1 MGAVLGWLGPPCARA
16 AKPHLPHAAGA
27 APAGTACVGA
37 NDYSAGVEIAVA
49 LEGSTAV
56 LTEVRHDGHAGT
68 APGQAGAGRAPSAPE
83 RMDRTELPGRVAE
96 LEAVQDGGPLRWV
109 WADTAA
115 ITPVLLP
122 AGVRVRR
129 CLDQRLAHAI
139 LRRTP
144 PEQTWQTSLWDE
156 PAEPNA
162 PQASQAAASL
172 FDDLPDP
179 TGGGA
184 GGVGLAEVLAEHLRQ
199 QEAVADLHEP
209 GRMRLLLAAES
220 AGSLI
225 AAEMHADGLPWD
237 RAVHNDL
244 LTAALG
250 PRPSA
255 GTRPAKLETLAARIR
270 TELGAPTLNP
280 DSAVEVLR
288 SLRAQGLE
296 VQTTRKWELER
307 LDHPAIGPLL
317 EYKKLSRLL
326 SANGWAWLDAWV
338 QPATPGRQGRF
349 RPDYVP
355 GGVATGRWATSGG
368 GALQLPKQVR
378 SAVRADP
385 GWQLVVADAA
395 QIEPRVLAAM
405 AGDEALARAG
415 SGGDLYQGLVDTGVL
430 PTRDHAKVAMLG
442 ALYGGTS
449 GDSGALLPRLMR
461 TYPRAIELVEQ
472 AARTGE
478 RGGVVGTWLGR
489 MSPPPPQ
496 EWIQRQRRAA
506 QLDAGPQAQRRAGR
520 EMREWGRFTRNFV
533 VQGTAAEWAVCWLG
547 EIRRRLRAL
556 GQGRAHLVFFLH
568 DEVIVHT
575 PAENAEGVAIVVHEA
590 AEAAGALLFGS
601 VGVRFPL
608 SVRIVNDYAEAN

>member
-1 MGAVLGWLGPPCARA
+1 MR
-16 AKPHLPHAAGA
+16 PHGHGVRPLD
-27 APAGTACVGA
+27 
-37 NDYSAGVEIAVA
+37 DYSAGVEIAVA

-56 LTEVRHDGHAGT
+56 LQRVQPAG
-68 APGQAGAGRAPSAPE
+68 AHGPRQAGGGSGAGLAGAAPE
-83 RMDRTELPGRVAE
+83 HLPRADLPGRVAE
-96 LEAVQDGGPLRWV
+96 LEAAHAGDPLRWV
-109 WADTAA
+109 WADTTTIAA
-115 ITPVLLP
+115 VLLP

-129 CLDQRLAHAI
+129 CLDLRLTHAI
-139 LRRTP
+139 LRRTEP
-144 PEQTWQTSLWDE
+144 GRAWGTSLWDDQ
-156 PAEPNA
+156 AEPPAHGRPA
-162 PQASQAAASL
+162 PVASL

-179 TGGGA
+179 TGGAA
-184 GGVGLAEVLAEHLRQ
+184 GIGLPEVLVEHRRQ
-199 QEAVADLHEP
+199 QEAVADLHQP
-209 GRMRLLLAAES
+209 SRMRLLLAAES
-220 AGSLI
+220 AGSLV

-237 RAVHNDL
+237 RGAHNDL

-250 PRPSA
+250 PRPSP
-255 GTRPAKLETLAARIR
+255 GTRPAKLEALAAHIR
-270 TELGAPTLNP
+270 AELGAPTLNP

-288 SLRAQGLE
+288 SMRAQGMD
-296 VQTTRKWELER
+296 VRTTRKWELER
-307 LDHPAIGPLL
+307 LDHPVVPPLL

-338 QPATPGRQGRF
+338 QPPEPGQQGRF

-368 GALQLPKQVR
+368 GALQLPKQLR

-405 AGDEALARAG
+405 AGDAALTRAG
-415 SGGDLYQGLVDTGVL
+415 RGGDLYQGLVDAGVV

-461 TYPRAIELVEQ
+461 TYPHAIEVVEQ

-478 RGGVVGTWLGR
+478 RGAVVGTWLGR
-489 MSPPPPQ
+489 MSPPPPP
-496 EWIQRQRRAA
+496 EWTQRQRSAA
-506 QLDAGPQAQRRAGR
+506 QMGAGQEAQRRAGQER
-520 EMREWGRFTRNFV
+520 REWGRFTRNFV
-533 VQGTAAEWAVCWLG
+533 VQGTAAEWALCWLG
-547 EIRRRLRAL
+547 EIRRRLRPL

-575 PAENAEGVAIVVHEA
+575 PTENAEDVATVVRQA

-601 VGVRFPL
+601 TGVDFPL
-608 SVRIVNDYAEAN
+608 SVRIVDDYAQAD